1 MNSVVLIGRL
11 TKDPELRYIPGTGTA
26 VSTFTLAV
34 NRDFTKKDGTREA
47 DFIPIEVM
55 GKAAEFCANYLRKG
69 RLVACNGQL
78 RIENY
83 QTQTGEWKNYTKVTC
98 RQVDAL
104 EKKDEGAVAIDNA
117 LKNSIQQNTVNY
129 AIDNSIN
136 AIKNANTEYDFE
148 PAGLD
153 PNAFGAI
160 DDTDIPF

>member
-11 TKDPELRYIPGTGTA
+11 TKDPEMRVLPTTGTQVA
-26 VSTFTLAV
+26 TFTIAV
-34 NRDFTKKDGTREA
+34 NRDYTEKDGTRKA

-78 RIENY
+78 RIDNY
-83 QTQTGEWKNYTKVTC
+83 QGQDGSWKSYTKVTC
-98 RQVDAL
+98 RQVNAL

-117 LKNSIQQNTVNY
+117 LKKVSNNVTNNVN
-129 AIDNSIN
+129 
-136 AIKNANTEYDFE
+136 NTEYDFE

-153 PNAFGAI
+153 PNGFGAVN
-160 DDTDIPF
+160 DDDIPF